1 MKLTKTKL
9 KQIIKEELQ
18 KIVEGNSLMDQIM
31 SLTPGT
37 PEIKAALTKLADATN
52 TGGGYGDAA
61 QETLI
66 ALKKQYV
73 PKGTPTINFH
83 EIAAAVFN
91 NMTRG

>member
-9 KQIIKEELQ
+9 KQIIKE
-18 KIVEGNSLMDQIM
+18 
-31 SLTPGT
+31 
-37 PEIKAALTKLADATN
+37 DATN

>member
-52 TGGGYGDAA
+52 TGGGYGDEA

-83 EIAAAVFN
+83 EIAAAVYD